1 MNRIGPTVAAILR
14 TVADI
19 ATPFGHLL
27 AAMAAVLGIAA
38 LIALAVILGS
48 LAGPLLATLA
58 G

>member
-1 MNRIGPTVAAILR
+1 MNRLRPTVAAILR
-14 TVADI
+14 AAADI
-19 ATPFGHLL
+19 TAPFGHLL
-27 AAMAAVLGIAA
+27 AAMAAVLAIAV